1 MFAHERRAPDAQRGD
16 ERDRHTDQRDGGS
29 VRRVAAYDA
38 GEHRSSAARAAVSA
52 ADRRWDVDLASSRIR
67 RAVDPGPWV
76 QRDAR
81 AVIRRVDAAG
91 ATTLLGAKL
100 TIPQL
105 KLAARA
111 IDKGK
116 LSKAG
121 RAAHKHSVRPGSLF
135 GPELKGKDESKNLI
149 GEAHVDE
156 ILDAATST
164 VTHHQQ
170 GRYGMVVDVQI
181 PGGKGVRFTETGE
194 MIGFLEP

>member
-1 MFAHERRAPDAQRGD
+1 MFAHERRARGVQRGD
-16 ERDRHTDQRDGGS
+16 ERDRRTDRRDDGS
-29 VRRVAAYDA
+29 VRRVASYGP
-38 GEHRSSAARAAVSA
+38 GEHRFGATGAAASA
-52 ADRRWDVDLASSRIR
+52 ADRQWDVDLASSRIR
-67 RAVDPGPWV
+67 GAVEQGPRV
-76 QRDAR
+76 HRDAR

-135 GPELKGKDESKNLI
+135 GPEL
-149 GEAHVDE
+149 
-156 ILDAATST
+156 
-164 VTHHQQ
+164 
-170 GRYGMVVDVQI
+170 
-181 PGGKGVRFTETGE
+181 
-194 MIGFLEP
+194 